1 MRESQVTVLAADL
14 DQEDPGEE
22 VVTIAGAAVGV
33 DVQLITRGGTVTR
46 AESGL
51 SPGVRTSSMDPRS
64 PWAGSTLAD
73 RGREPTVR
81 ARRW

>member
-1 MRESQVTVLAADL
+1 MVLAADQG
-14 DQEDPGEE
+14 QEDPGEE
-22 VVTIAGAAVGV
+22 VVTIAGVAAGV
-33 DVQLITRGGTVTR
+33 DVQLITRGGTGTR

-51 SPGVRTSSMDPRS
+51 SPGVRRRSMDPRS
-64 PWAGSTLAD
+64 PWAGLTLAV

>member
-1 MRESQVTVLAADL
+1 MVLAADMG
-14 DQEDPGEE
+14 QEDPGEE
-22 VVTIAGAAVGV
+22 VVTIAGAAAGV
-33 DVQLITRGGTVTR
+33 DGLQIIRGATVTR

-64 PWAGSTLAD
+64 LWAGLTLAD

-81 ARRW
+81 ARR

>member
-1 MRESQVTVLAADL
+1 MRGSQVTVLAADQG
-14 DQEDPGEE
+14 QEDPGEE
-22 VVTIAGAAVGV
+22 VVTTAGVAAGV
-33 DVQLITRGGTVTR
+33 DGLQITRGATVTR

-64 PWAGSTLAD
+64 LWAGLTLAD

-81 ARRW
+81 ARR

>member
-1 MRESQVTVLAADL
+1 MVLAADL

-22 VVTIAGAAVGV
+22 VVTIAEVAAGV
-33 DVQLITRGGTVTR
+33 DVQQITRGDTVTR

-51 SPGVRTSSMDPRS
+51 SPGVRRSSMDPRS
-64 PWAGSTLAD
+64 PWAGSTLAV

>member
-1 MRESQVTVLAADL
+1 MVLAADL

-22 VVTIAGAAVGV
+22 VVTIAGVAAGV
-33 DVQLITRGGTVTR
+33 DGQQITRGDTVIR

-64 PWAGSTLAD
+64 LWAGLTLAVQ
-73 RGREPTVR
+73 GREPTVR

>member
-1 MRESQVTVLAADL
+1 MRESQVTVLAADQG
-14 DQEDPGEE
+14 QEDPGEE
-22 VVTIAGAAVGV
+22 VVTIAGAAAGV
-33 DVQLITRGGTVTR
+33 DGQLITRGDTVTR

-64 PWAGSTLAD
+64 PWAGLTLAD

-81 ARRW
+81 ARR